1 MCVSAASAGTI
12 VTVNSLPTV
21 TFGPLAD
28 MCDYNPMLTLTQGS
42 PAGGTYSG
50 TGVTAGQFDP
60 SVPGLGTTTLIYTFI
75 DGNGCM
81 GSATSDILIDDCLS
95 LSETEATLIK
105 LFPNPSSGV
114 FTVDAG
120 STVIE
125 HIVIYDNAG
134 RLVEDLGNM
143 QVSILTIDLSKHSRG
158 MYTLSIKTNQGTD
171 RLPFVLNN

>member
-1 MCVSAASAGTI
+1 
-12 VTVNSLPTV
+12 
-21 TFGPLAD
+21 

-95 LSETEATLIK
+95 ISETEASLIK
-105 LFPNPSSGV
+105 LYPNPSTGV
-114 FTVDAG
+114 FTVDG
-120 STVIE
+120 GNKVIE

-134 RLVEDLGNM
+134 RLVEDLGAM
-143 QVSILTIDLSKHSRG
+143 QVSSLLIDLSKHSRG
-158 MYTLSIKTNQGTD
+158 MYTLSIKTTHGTD
-171 RLPFVLNN
+171 RLPFVLHK

>member
-1 MCVSAASAGTI
+1 
-12 VTVNSLPTV
+12 
-21 TFGPLAD
+21 
-28 MCDYNPMLTLTQGS
+28 
-42 PAGGTYSG
+42 
-50 TGVTAGQFDP
+50 
-60 SVPGLGTTTLIYTFI
+60 
-75 DGNGCM
+75 M

-95 LSETEATLIK
+95 ISETEAILIK

-120 STVIE
+120 GTVIE

-143 QVSILTIDLSKHSRG
+143 QVSVLTIDLSKHSRG
-158 MYTLSIKTNQGTD
+158 MYTLSIKTNQGTE